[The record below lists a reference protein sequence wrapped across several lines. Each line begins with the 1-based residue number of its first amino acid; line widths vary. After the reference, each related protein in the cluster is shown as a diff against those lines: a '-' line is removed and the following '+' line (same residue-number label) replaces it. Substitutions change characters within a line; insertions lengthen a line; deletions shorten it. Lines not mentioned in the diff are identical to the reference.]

1 MKTKTSLKTLQMVQT
16 AILAAILI
24 VMAFTPLGYF
34 NLGPVSITFLMIPV
48 VIGAIVVGPAAGAFL
63 GLVFGLSSFIKAFSD
78 PLFGSILLNINWM
91 YTLILC
97 LVPRTLMGL
106 LVGFIFRAL
115 SKIDKTKIV
124 SFIISSASGAL
135 LNTALFL
142 TGLILFFGNHPFIT
156 QFGSTPIVIFVTLA
170 GVNALIEAV
179 ICTVVGTA
187 IAKAL
192 RKYLIDPKEPKAPA
206 AAGE

>member
-170 GVNALIEAV
+170 GANALIEAV

-206 AAGE
+206 GPAE

>member
-124 SFIISSASGAL
+124 SFIISSLSGAL

-142 TGLILFFGNHPFIT
+142 TGLILFFGNNPFIT

-170 GVNALIEAV
+170 GANALIEAV

-206 AAGE
+206 GPVE